1 MQKRIIAFVTAIV
14 LLVTCLAGCSSNN
27 EDNVPNAAETTAAK
41 KTDDGTFK
49 LSYTQAD
56 SLDPFKAATQNN
68 QILADLVFES
78 LFDLTEGYEA
88 TTNIA
93 TGYAFTDS
101 RTLRVDLNPQLEFSN
116 GEKITAADVLYS
128 TNAAMKSDAYGNS
141 LEPVSYAEISG
152 NSIVFHL
159 KYADPYA
166 INLLT
171 YPIASTKDDEDG
183 FPIGSGR
190 YVYKNSDDGVVLKAN
205 ISEDFNPYITT
216 IHLVNIAAA
225 DSIDNAVN
233 IGNISY
239 AFRDLSA
246 DISKRLSCA
255 KKTVSMNNLIYLGI
269 NSYSGITSDAGIRRA
284 VSLAVD
290 RTVLAES
297 AYSGY
302 AVPAQSPFNPDF
314 KSIENIKLFEAK
326 ADTAT
331 ARQTVNQSGYGSD
344 KLKLRLLVN
353 LNENRGIAANLIK
366 SQLEAVGF
374 SVTVEKVNYTEYIRK
389 IENTEF
395 DLYIG
400 EIKLGDDMNLYP
412 FFDSSGAARYGFD
425 DKKLQSDDLY
435 TKYLDGEEELGKFI
449 LAFNEEMPYIPLIYK
464 KGMICYSK
472 AMNGD
477 MQGYYGNY
485 FSNIDSWNFIVDD
498 ETDNN

>member
-1 MQKRIIAFVTAIV
+1 MQKRITAFVLAIAM
-14 LLVTCLAGCSSNN
+14 LVTCLAGCSSNTVSN
-27 EDNVPNAAETTAAK
+27 EPNATETTTAK
-41 KTDDGTFK
+41 KTDDRTFK

-101 RTLRVDLNPQLEFSN
+101 RTLRVDINPQLKFSN
-116 GEKITAADVLYS
+116 GEQITVDDVAYS
-128 TNAAMKSDAYGNS
+128 TRAAMKSDAYGSS
-141 LEPVSYAEISG
+141 LEPLSYVDASG
-152 NSIVFHL
+152 NSVIFHL
-159 KYADPYA
+159 KYADPYF

-171 YPIASTKDDEDG
+171 YPIASMRDDDDG

-190 YVYKNSDDGVVLKAN
+190 YVYANSDDGVVLRAN
-205 ISEDFNPYITT
+205 VSEDFNPYITT

-239 AFRDLSA
+239 SFRDLSA

-269 NSYSGITSDAGIRRA
+269 NSYSGITANAKIRRA
-284 VSLAVD
+284 ISLAVD

-302 AVPAQSPFNPDF
+302 ASVAQSPFNPDF
-314 KSIENIKLFEAK
+314 KSIENVKLFDAK
-326 ADTAT
+326 ADNAT
-331 ARQTVNQSGYGSD
+331 AKQSVNQSGYSDD

-353 LNENRGIAANLIK
+353 LNENRVICANLIK

-374 SVTVEKVNYTEYIRK
+374 SVTVERVNYTEYMRR

-425 DKKLQSDDLY
+425 DKNLQSDDLY
-435 TKYLDGEEELGKFI
+435 TKYLTGEEELGKFI
-449 LAFNEEMPYIPLIYK
+449 LAFNEEMPYIPLVYK

-477 MQGYYGNY
+477 MQGYYGNF
-485 FSNIDSWNFIVDD
+485 FSNIDSWNFNND
-498 ETDNN
+498 EMDNN

>member
-1 MQKRIIAFVTAIV
+1 MQKRIIALIIAVS
-14 LLVTCLAGCSSNN
+14 LLVTCISGCSSNN
-27 EDNVPNAAETTAAK
+27 ENNEPNAAETTTAK
-41 KTDDGTFK
+41 KTDDRTFK

-78 LFDLTEGYEA
+78 LFDLTEGYET

-101 RTLRVDLNPQLEFSN
+101 RTLRVDINPQLKFSN
-116 GEKITAADVLYS
+116 GEKITADDVLYS
-128 TNAAMKSDAYGNS
+128 TKAAMKSAAYGNS
-141 LEPVSYAEISG
+141 LEPVSYAEASG
-152 NSIVFHL
+152 NSVIFHL

-166 INLLT
+166 VNLLT

-183 FPIGSGR
+183 FPVGSGR
-190 YVYKNSDDGVVLKAN
+190 YIYKNSDDGVVLRAAE
-205 ISEDFNPYITT
+205 SDEFDPYITT

-239 AFRDLSA
+239 AFRDLST

-269 NSYSGITSDAGIRRA
+269 NSYSGITSDANIRRA

-314 KSIENIKLFEAK
+314 KSIENIKLFETK

-331 ARQTVNQSGYGSD
+331 AKQTVNRSGYSSD
-344 KLKLRLLVN
+344 KLKLRLMVN
-353 LNENRGIAANLIK
+353 YNENKVIAANLIK

-374 SVTVEKVNYTEYIRK
+374 SVTVEKVSYKEYISR
-389 IENTEF
+389 IENSQF

-412 FFDSSGAARYGFD
+412 FFDSSDGAARYGFD
-425 DKKLQSDDLY
+425 YKKLNSDDLY
-435 TKYLDGEEELGKFI
+435 TKYLEGEEELGKFI

-485 FSNIDSWNFIVDD
+485 FSNIDSWNFNTDD
-498 ETDNN
+498 ETE

>member
-1 MQKRIIAFVTAIV
+1 MQKRIIAFIMAAAV
-14 LLVTCLAGCSSNN
+14 LVTCFAGCSSNTN
-27 EDNVPNAAETTAAK
+27 GDLPQASETTTAK
-41 KTDDGTFK
+41 KTDDSTFK

-56 SLDPFKAATQNN
+56 SLDPFKAKTQNN

-93 TGYAFTDS
+93 TGYAFTDG
-101 RTLRVDLNPQLEFSN
+101 RTLRVDINPQLTFSN
-116 GEKITAADVLYS
+116 GEKITAEDVAYS
-128 TNAAMKSDAYGNS
+128 TRAAIKSDAYGS
-141 LEPVSYAEISG
+141 ALGVISYVDVSG
-152 NSIVFHL
+152 NSVIFHL
-159 KYADPYA
+159 KYENPYV

-171 YPIASTKDDEDG
+171 YPIASMQDDDDG

-190 YVYKNSDDGVVLKAN
+190 YVYRNSDSGVVLRAV
-205 ISEDFNPYITT
+205 EGDDFNPYITT

-246 DISKRLSCA
+246 DVSKRLSCA

-269 NSYSGITSDAGIRRA
+269 NSYSGITADAKIRRA
-284 VSLAVD
+284 ISLAVD

-314 KSIENIKLFEAK
+314 KSIENVRLFESA

-331 ARQTVNQSGYGSD
+331 ARQSVNQSGTND
-344 KLKLRLLVN
+344 VRLNLRLLVN
-353 LNENRGIAANLIK
+353 LNENRVTAANLIK
-366 SQLEAVGF
+366 TQLEAVGF
-374 SVTVEKVNYTEYIRK
+374 NVTVERVNYTEYIRR

-400 EIKLGDDMNLYP
+400 EIKLGDDMSLYP
-412 FFDSSGAARYGFD
+412 FFDSSGAARFGFD
-425 DKKLQSDDLY
+425 DKNLQSDDLY
-435 TKYLDGEEELGKFI
+435 TKYLTGEEELGKFI
-449 LAFNEEMPYIPLIYK
+449 LAFNEEMPYIPLVYK

-477 MQGYYGNY
+477 MQGYYGN
-485 FSNIDSWNFIVDD
+485 FFANIDSWNFNSD
-498 ETDNN
+498 EAE

>member
-1 MQKRIIAFVTAIV
+1 MQKRIVALIIAVA
-14 LLVTCLAGCSSNN
+14 LLVTCISGCSSNN
-27 EDNVPNAAETTAAK
+27 ENNEPNAALTTTAK
-41 KTDDGTFK
+41 KTDDRTFK

-101 RTLRVDLNPQLEFSN
+101 RTLRVDLNPQLKFSN
-116 GEKITAADVLYS
+116 GEKITAEDVLYS
-128 TNAAMKSDAYGNS
+128 TKAAMKSDAYGNS
-141 LEPVSYAEISG
+141 LEPVSYAESSG
-152 NSIVFHL
+152 NSVIFHL

-166 INLLT
+166 VNLLT

-183 FPIGSGR
+183 FPVGSGR
-190 YVYKNSDDGVVLKAN
+190 YVYKNSDGGVILRAVQ
-205 ISEDFNPYITT
+205 SDEFDPYITT

-246 DISKRLSCA
+246 DVSKRLSCA

-269 NSYSGITSDAGIRRA
+269 NSYSGITSNANIRRA

-290 RTVLAES
+290 RTVLSES

-314 KSIENIKLFEAK
+314 KSIENIKLFEGK

-331 ARQTVNQSGYGSD
+331 AKQTVKQSGYSSD

-353 LNENRGIAANLIK
+353 LNENRVIAANLIK
-366 SQLEAVGF
+366 TQLESVGF
-374 SVTVEKVNYTEYIRK
+374 SVTVEKVSYKEYISR
-389 IENTEF
+389 IENSQF

-412 FFDSSGAARYGFD
+412 FLNSSDGAARYGFD
-425 DKKLQSDDLY
+425 DKKLNSDDLY
-435 TKYLDGEEELGKFI
+435 TKYLEGKEELGKFI

-485 FSNIDSWNFIVDD
+485 FSNIDSWNFNTDD
-498 ETDNN
+498 ETE

>member
-1 MQKRIIAFVTAIV
+1 MQKRIIALIIAVG
-14 LLVTCLAGCSSNN
+14 LLVTCISGCSSNN
-27 EDNVPNAAETTAAK
+27 ENNEPNAAVTTTAK
-41 KTDDGTFK
+41 KTDDRTFK

-101 RTLRVDLNPQLEFSN
+101 RTLRVDINAQLKFSN
-116 GEKITAADVLYS
+116 GEKITAEDVLYS
-128 TNAAMKSDAYGNS
+128 TKAAMKSDAYGNS
-141 LEPVSYAEISG
+141 LEPVSYAEASG
-152 NSIVFHL
+152 NSVIFHL

-166 INLLT
+166 VNLLT

-183 FPIGSGR
+183 FPVGSGR
-190 YVYKNSDDGVVLKAN
+190 YVYKNSDGGVVLRAVK
-205 ISEDFNPYITT
+205 SDEFDPYITT

-269 NSYSGITSDAGIRRA
+269 NSYSGITSDANIRRA
-284 VSLAVD
+284 VSLAID

-297 AYSGY
+297 AYSSY

-314 KSIENIKLFEAK
+314 KSIENIKLFETK

-331 ARQTVNQSGYGSD
+331 AKQTVNRSGYSSD
-344 KLKLRLLVN
+344 KLKLRLMVN
-353 LNENRGIAANLIK
+353 YNENKVIAANLIK
-366 SQLEAVGF
+366 SQLEAAGF
-374 SVTVEKVNYTEYIRK
+374 SVTVEKVSYKEYISR
-389 IENTEF
+389 IENSQF

-412 FFDSSGAARYGFD
+412 FFDSSGAARYGID
-425 DKKLQSDDLY
+425 DKKLNSDDLY
-435 TKYLDGEEELGKFI
+435 KKYLEGEEELGKFI

-485 FSNIDSWNFIVDD
+485 FSNIDSWNFNTDD
-498 ETDNN
+498 ETE

>member
-1 MQKRIIAFVTAIV
+1 MQKRIIAFVAAIT
-14 LLVTCLAGCSSNN
+14 LLVTCFAGCSGQEGNA
-27 EDNVPNAAETTAAK
+27 PNAAETTTAK
-41 KTDDGTFK
+41 KTDDRTFK

-78 LFDLTEGYEA
+78 LFDLTEGYET

-93 TGYAFTDS
+93 TGYAFADS
-101 RTLRVDLNPQLEFSN
+101 RTLRVDLNPQLKFSN
-116 GEKITAADVLYS
+116 GEKITTEDVLYS
-128 TNAAMKSDAYGNS
+128 TKAAMKSDAYGNS
-141 LEPVSYAEISG
+141 LEPVSYAEASG
-152 NSIVFHL
+152 NSVIFHL

-166 INLLT
+166 VNLLT

-183 FPIGSGR
+183 FPVGSGR
-190 YVYKNSDDGVVLKAN
+190 YVYKNSDDGVVLRAVKN
-205 ISEDFNPYITT
+205 DEFDPYITT

-255 KKTVSMNNLIYLGI
+255 KKTVSMNNLIFLGI
-269 NSYSGITSDAGIRRA
+269 NSYSGITSDAKIRRA
-284 VSLAVD
+284 ISLAVD
-290 RTVLAES
+290 RTVMAES

-314 KSIENIKLFEAK
+314 KSIENIRLFETK
-326 ADTAT
+326 ADTVA
-331 ARQTVNQSGYGSD
+331 AKQTVNQSGYGSD

-366 SQLEAVGF
+366 TQLEAVGF
-374 SVTVEKVNYTEYIRK
+374 SVTVEKVNYTEYMRR

-425 DKKLQSDDLY
+425 DKKLQSDGLY
-435 TKYLDGEEELGKFI
+435 TKYLEGEEELGKFI

-485 FSNIDSWNFIVDD
+485 FSNIDSWNFNTDD
-498 ETDNN
+498 ETE

>member
-1 MQKRIIAFVTAIV
+1 M
-14 LLVTCLAGCSSNN
+14 
-27 EDNVPNAAETTAAK
+27 
-41 KTDDGTFK
+41 
-49 LSYTQAD
+49 
-56 SLDPFKAATQNN
+56 
-68 QILADLVFES
+68 
-78 LFDLTEGYEA
+78 
-88 TTNIA
+88 
-93 TGYAFTDS
+93 
-101 RTLRVDLNPQLEFSN
+101 
-116 GEKITAADVLYS
+116 
-128 TNAAMKSDAYGNS
+128 
-141 LEPVSYAEISG
+141 
-152 NSIVFHL
+152 
-159 KYADPYA
+159 
-166 INLLT
+166 
-171 YPIASTKDDEDG
+171 
-183 FPIGSGR
+183 GSGR
-190 YVYKNSDDGVVLKAN
+190 YVYENSDGGVVLRAVK
-205 ISEDFNPYITT
+205 SDEFDPYITT

-269 NSYSGITSDAGIRRA
+269 NSYSGITSDANIRCA
-284 VSLAVD
+284 ISLAVD

-314 KSIENIKLFEAK
+314 KSIENIKLFESK

-331 ARQTVNQSGYGSD
+331 AKQTVNRSGYSSD

-353 LNENRGIAANLIK
+353 FNENRGIAANLIK
-366 SQLEAVGF
+366 SQLEAAGF
-374 SVTVEKVNYTEYIRK
+374 SVTVEKVNYKEYISR
-389 IENTEF
+389 IENSQF

-412 FFDSSGAARYGFD
+412 FFNSSDGAARYGFD
-425 DKKLQSDDLY
+425 DKKLNSDDLY
-435 TKYLDGEEELGKFI
+435 TKYLEGEEELGKFI
-449 LAFNEEMPYIPLIYK
+449 LAFNEEMPYIPLVYK

-485 FSNIDSWNFIVDD
+485 FSNIDSWNFNTDD
-498 ETDNN
+498 ETE

>member
-1 MQKRIIAFVTAIV
+1 MQKRIIALLIAIV
-14 LLVTCLAGCSSNN
+14 LLVTIPTGCSSNN
-27 EDNVPNAAETTAAK
+27 ESNVPKTAETTAVK
-41 KTDDGTFK
+41 KTDDRTFK

-101 RTLRVDLNPQLEFSN
+101 TTLRVDLNAQLVFSN
-116 GEKITAADVLYS
+116 GEKITAEDVLYS
-128 TNAAMKSDAYGNS
+128 TKAAMKSDAYGNA
-141 LEPVSYAEISG
+141 LAPVSYAETSG
-152 NSIVFHL
+152 NSIIFHL

-166 INLLT
+166 VNLLT

-183 FPIGSGR
+183 FPVGSGR
-190 YVYKNSDDGVVLKAN
+190 YVYKNSDDGVVLRAVEN
-205 ISEDFNPYITT
+205 DEFDPYITT

-246 DISKRLSCA
+246 DLSKRLSCA

-269 NSYSGITSDAGIRRA
+269 NSYSGITSDAKIRRA

-302 AVPAQSPFNPDF
+302 ASTAQSPFNPDF
-314 KSIENIKLFEAK
+314 KSIENIKLFDAK
-326 ADTAT
+326 ADTGA
-331 ARQTVNQSGYGSD
+331 AKQTVHQSGYSGD

-353 LNENRGIAANLIK
+353 FNENRGIAANLIK
-366 SQLEAVGF
+366 SQLEAAGF
-374 SVTVEKVNYTEYIRK
+374 SVTVEQVNYKEYMRR

-435 TKYLDGEEELGKFI
+435 TKYLEGEEELGKFI
-449 LAFNEEMPYIPLIYK
+449 LAFNEEMPYIPLVYK

-485 FSNIDSWNFIVDD
+485 FSNIDSWNFNTDD
-498 ETDNN
+498 ETK